1 MRKLFEGAVN
11 SKAWKL
17 FTKLSDWKKSFK
29 AKTLKALR
37 KGLTTK
43 KFRQNVATK
52 WKASK
57 FNLIM
62 MCYVLFILIFS
73 WSWF

>member
-11 SKAWKL
+11 SRAWKL

-37 KGLTTK
+37 KGLTSK
-43 KFRQNVATK
+43 KFRQGVATK

-57 FNLIM
+57 LNLIIFM
-62 MCYVLFILIFS
+62 IILVADIFD
-73 WSWF
+73 